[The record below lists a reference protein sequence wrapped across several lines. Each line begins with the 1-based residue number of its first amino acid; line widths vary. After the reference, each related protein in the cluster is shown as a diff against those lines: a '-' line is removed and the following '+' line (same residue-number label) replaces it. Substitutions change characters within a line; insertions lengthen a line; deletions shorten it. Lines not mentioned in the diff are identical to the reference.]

1 MHVDWTRAPRLK
13 HALGEGSIMSESGAT
28 VVHSDSWKKQCKNYL
43 WFVKHR
49 ACFCYIVVVQS
60 LACVSLQHHGLTAVC
75 QASLSSTVSLSL
87 LKLMSIELA
96 MPSNCLIPRHPL
108 LLLPSSLMESCTCA
122 HMNTLTL
129 TQMQIFKNKMFWF
142 LYNIFVRF
150 SRELEPKGGT

>member
-87 LKLMSIELA
+87 LKLMSIALV
-96 MPSNCLIPRHPL
+96 MLSNYLILCCPHF
-108 LLLPSSLMESCTCA
+108 LLPSVFPSIKAFSNESALCTSWPLYWNFNA
-122 HMNTLTL
+122 YY
-129 TQMQIFKNKMFWF
+129 QIFKPLQFFPALLLRDN
-142 LYNIFVRF
+142 
-150 SRELEPKGGT
+150 